1 MTMIYQDLSFEQRLH
16 NAIGAQE
23 IEQVKA
29 WHAYTHGMGYSKE
42 EWDAIWYRGEDVTW
56 AHFFGR
62 MVGWDEVWYGSVV
75 NPEEGYYER
84 YCNHILNYKG
94 ASYFDARSVG
104 CTALHCLASGVI
116 EVAEDG
122 MSGRSCYLTP
132 GTMMARMSPNKQRNG
147 GFLWE
152 RYGSDFAYDTQ
163 DGKWYYFH
171 EHVCPDIGSEYG
183 TSNWAQNM
191 YDQEVTGRMPFG
203 PPPEDD
209 KKEGA
214 GPGGPGGPEGEG
226 PGGPGGGPDGGPDGG
241 GHGGAPGGYRPVKP
255 RGAMGGPPCTDPGP
269 LHNNAAMTQ
278 TVQNTVP
285 WPEPYKTLD
294 DQNSYAPGHNDI
306 TKRYSALKS
315 IVKDG
320 VRL

>member
-1 MTMIYQDLSFEQRLH
+1 MIYQDLTFAQRLH
-16 NAIGAQE
+16 NAMGAQE
-23 IEQVKA
+23 IEQIKA

-42 EWDAIWYRGEDVTW
+42 EWDSIWYRGQDVTW

-62 MVGWDEVWYGSVV
+62 MVGWNEVWFGSVI

-84 YCNHILNYKG
+84 YCSHILNYPG

-122 MSGRSCYLTP
+122 KSGRSCFLTP
-132 GTMMARMSPNKQRNG
+132 GTMMARMSPNKVRNG

-152 RYGSDFAYDTQ
+152 RYGSDFAYDDT

-183 TSNWAQNM
+183 TVNWAQEM
-191 YDQEVTGRMPFG
+191 YQQEVTGKMPFG
-203 PPPEDD
+203 PPPEEP
-209 KKEGA
+209 KEEPPKGA
-214 GPGGPGGPEGEG
+214 QSGGEGHGDPPGGF
-226 PGGPGGGPDGGPDGG
+226 
-241 GHGGAPGGYRPVKP
+241 RPVKP
-255 RGAMGGPPCTDPGP
+255 KGPLGGPPCTDVGP
-269 LHNNAAMTQ
+269 LHNNASMTQ

-285 WPEPYKTLD
+285 WPEPYHTLD
-294 DQNSYAPGHNDI
+294 DDNSYAPGHNDI
-306 TKRYSALKS
+306 TKRYSALKE
-315 IVKDG
+315 IVKGG

>member
-1 MTMIYQDLSFEQRLH
+1 
-16 NAIGAQE
+16 
-23 IEQVKA
+23 
-29 WHAYTHGMGYSKE
+29 
-42 EWDAIWYRGEDVTW
+42 
-56 AHFFGR
+56 
-62 MVGWDEVWYGSVV
+62 VV

-152 RYGSDFAYDTQ
+152 RYGSDFAYDTT

-183 TSNWAQNM
+183 TKNWAMEM

-203 PPPEDD
+203 PPPEE
-209 KKEGA
+209 EGKQE
-214 GPGGPGGPEGEG
+214 GPGGPGGPDGG
-226 PGGPGGGPDGGPDGG
+226 PGGPGGDAGPGGE

-255 RGAMGGPPCTDPGP
+255 KGAMGGPPCTDPGP

-285 WPEPYKTLD
+285 WPVPYKTLD

-315 IVKDG
+315 IVKGG

>member
-1 MTMIYQDLSFEQRLH
+1 MIYQKLTFEQRLH

-29 WHAYTHGMGYSKE
+29 KHAFLHGMGYSKE
-42 EWDAIWYRGEDVTW
+42 EWDTIWYRGKDVTW

-62 MVGWDEVWYGSVV
+62 MVGWDEVWFGSVI

-84 YCNHILNYKG
+84 YCNHILNYPG

-116 EVAEDG
+116 EIAEDG
-122 MSGRSCYLTP
+122 KTGRSCFLTP
-132 GTMMARMSPNKQRNG
+132 GTMMARMSPNKVRNG

-152 RYGSDFAYDTQ
+152 RYGSDFAYDET

-183 TSNWAQNM
+183 TKNWAREM
-191 YDQEVTGRMPFG
+191 YEQEVSGRPAFG
-203 PPPEDD
+203 PPPEEE
-209 KKEGA
+209 KKPEPTKKAEG
-214 GPGGPGGPEGEG
+214 GM
-226 PGGPGGGPDGGPDGG
+226 
-241 GHGGAPGGYRPVKP
+241 PGGYRPVKP
-255 RGAMGGPPCTDPGP
+255 RGPLGGPPCTDPGP
-269 LHNNAAMTQ
+269 LHNNASMTQ

-285 WPEPYKTLD
+285 WPEPYQTMD
-294 DQNSYAPGHNDI
+294 DGHSYAPGHNDI
-306 TKRYSALKS
+306 TKRYSALKE
-315 IVKDG
+315 IVKGG

>member
-1 MTMIYQDLSFEQRLH
+1 MIYQNLSFEQRLH

-56 AHFFGR
+56 AHGFGR
-62 MVGWDEVWYGSVV
+62 MVGWDEVWYGSVI
-75 NPEEGYYER
+75 NPEQGYYER
-84 YCNHILNYKG
+84 YCWHILNYKG

-132 GTMMARMSPNKQRNG
+132 GTMMARMSANKMRNG

-152 RYGSDFAYDTQ
+152 RYGSDFAYDPE

-171 EHVCPDIGSEYG
+171 EHVCPDLGSEYG
-183 TSNWAQNM
+183 TKNCAMEM
-191 YDQEVTGRMPFG
+191 YKQEVSGKMPFG
-203 PPPEDD
+203 PPPKEDEG
-209 KKEGA
+209 KEEPNI
-214 GPGGPGGPEGEG
+214 PGTPN
-226 PGGPGGGPDGGPDGG
+226 
-241 GHGGAPGGYRPVKP
+241 YRPKKP
-255 RGAMGGPPCTDPGP
+255 KGTNGGPPCTDPGP
-269 LHNNAAMTQ
+269 LHSTISMTQ

-285 WPEPYKTLD
+285 WPVPYKTLD
-294 DQNSYAPGHNDI
+294 DQNSYAPGHND
-306 TKRYSALKS
+306 TSKRYSALKA
-315 IVKDG
+315 IVKGG

>member
-1 MTMIYQDLSFEQRLH
+1 MIYQDLSFEQRLH

-183 TSNWAQNM
+183 TTNWAQNM

-294 DQNSYAPGHNDI
+294 DRNSYAPGHNDI

>member
-1 MTMIYQDLSFEQRLH
+1 MIYQDLTFEQRLH

-62 MVGWDEVWYGSVV
+62 MVGWDQVWFGSVI

-84 YCNHILNYKG
+84 YCNHILNYPG

-122 MSGRSCYLTP
+122 KSGRSCYLTP
-132 GTMMARMSPNKQRNG
+132 GTMMARMSPNKVRNG

-152 RYGSDFAYDTQ
+152 RTSPMTKPTA
-163 DGKWYYFH
+163 
-171 EHVCPDIGSEYG
+171 SG
-183 TSNWAQNM
+183 TTSMSRCARISVPNM
-191 YDQEVTGRMPFG
+191 APSTGDR
-203 PPPEDD
+203 E
-209 KKEGA
+209 
-214 GPGGPGGPEGEG
+214 
-226 PGGPGGGPDGGPDGG
+226 
-241 GHGGAPGGYRPVKP
+241 
-255 RGAMGGPPCTDPGP
+255 CT
-269 LHNNAAMTQ
+269 M
-278 TVQNTVP
+278 
-285 WPEPYKTLD
+285 K
-294 DQNSYAPGHNDI
+294 
-306 TKRYSALKS
+306 KS
-315 IVKDG
+315 IQDRTLVLHRRRKRRKHPLPA
-320 VRL
+320 VRDRAAPPAATVL

>member
-183 TSNWAQNM
+183 TTNWAQNM

-294 DQNSYAPGHNDI
+294 DRNSYAPGHNDI

>member
-1 MTMIYQDLSFEQRLH
+1 MIYQDLTFAQRLH
-16 NAIGAQE
+16 NAMGAQE
-23 IEQVKA
+23 IEQIKA

-42 EWDAIWYRGEDVTW
+42 EWDSIWYRGQDVTW

-62 MVGWDEVWYGSVV
+62 MVGWNEVWFGSVI

-84 YCNHILNYKG
+84 YCSHILNYPG

-122 MSGRSCYLTP
+122 KSGRSCFLTP
-132 GTMMARMSPNKQRNG
+132 GTMMARMSPNKVRNG

-152 RYGSDFAYDTQ
+152 RYGSDFAYDDT

-183 TSNWAQNM
+183 TVNWAQEM
-191 YDQEVTGRMPFG
+191 YQQEVTGKMPFG
-203 PPPEDD
+203 PPPEEP
-209 KKEGA
+209 KEEPPKGA
-214 GPGGPGGPEGEG
+214 QSGGE
-226 PGGPGGGPDGGPDGG
+226 
-241 GHGGAPGGYRPVKP
+241 GHGGPPGGFRPVKP
-255 RGAMGGPPCTDPGP
+255 KGPLGGPPCTDVGP
-269 LHNNAAMTQ
+269 LHNNASMTQ

-285 WPEPYKTLD
+285 WPEPYHTLD
-294 DQNSYAPGHNDI
+294 DDNSYAPGHNDI
-306 TKRYSALKS
+306 TKRYSALKE
-315 IVKDG
+315 IVKGG

>member
-1 MTMIYQDLSFEQRLH
+1 MIYQDLTFEQRLH

-62 MVGWDEVWYGSVV
+62 MVGWDQVWFGSVI

-84 YCNHILNYKG
+84 YCNHILNYPG

-122 MSGRSCYLTP
+122 KSGRSCYLTP
-132 GTMMARMSPNKQRNG
+132 GTMMARMSPNKVRNG

-152 RYGSDFAYDTQ
+152 RYGSDFAYDET

-171 EHVCPDIGSEYG
+171 EQVCPDIGSEYG
-183 TSNWAQNM
+183 TVNWGQRM
-191 YDQEVTGRMPFG
+191 YDEEIHPRPHFG
-203 PPPEDD
+203 PPPQEE
-209 KKEGA
+209 KKEA
-214 GPGGPGGPEGEG
+214 PAPGGEGQ
-226 PGGPGGGPDGGPDGG
+226 
-241 GHGGAPGGYRPVKP
+241 GGAPGGYRPVKP
-255 RGAMGGPPCTDPGP
+255 RGALGGPPCADVGP
-269 LHNNAAMTQ
+269 LHNNASMTQ

-315 IVKDG
+315 IVKGG
-320 VRL
+320 VWL